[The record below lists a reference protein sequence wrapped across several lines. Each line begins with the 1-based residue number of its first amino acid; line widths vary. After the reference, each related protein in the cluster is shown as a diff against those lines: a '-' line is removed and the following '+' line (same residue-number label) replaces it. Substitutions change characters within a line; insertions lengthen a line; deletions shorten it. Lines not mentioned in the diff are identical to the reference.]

1 MREPVKDPFDQEHGR
16 STLTDSH
23 PSSGSRPGRPRY
35 FGRSSLGSGVRPTPP
50 KLREHDAAGGTDM
63 DVLRRINEEY
73 AADVERYQPRWR
85 NVVTTIGWNIPS
97 AIPLVAIPAGVAQTR
112 LSVGGVL
119 RHRNH
124 WTDTLMCMRRRVRP

>member
-1 MREPVKDPFDQEHGR
+1 V
-16 STLTDSH
+16 
-23 PSSGSRPGRPRY
+23 
-35 FGRSSLGSGVRPTPP
+35 VRAQAGQGTSARGIQNLRA
-50 KLREHDAAGGTDM
+50 KLREHDAAGSTDM

-85 NVVTTIGWNIPS
+85 NVATTIRWNILS
-97 AIPLVAIPAGVAQTR
+97 ALPLAGIAAGVAQTG

-124 WTDTLMCMRRRVRP
+124 WTATLMRMRRRVRP